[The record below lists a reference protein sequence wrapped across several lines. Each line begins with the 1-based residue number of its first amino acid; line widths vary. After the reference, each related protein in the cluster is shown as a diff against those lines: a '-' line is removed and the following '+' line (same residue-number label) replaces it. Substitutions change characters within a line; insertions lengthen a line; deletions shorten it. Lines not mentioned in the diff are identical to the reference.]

1 LYADI
6 GHFGTGPIRLAW
18 LGLALPALVLNY
30 FGQGALLLDQPQ
42 AAGNPFYHMVPH
54 MLLYPMILL
63 AACATVIASQ
73 AVISGTYSM
82 VRQGIQLGFLP
93 RARVLH
99 TSPGVEGQIYMPT
112 INVLLLIAVLGAALG
127 FRSAQHLAGAYGIA
141 VSGTMLLTTLLM
153 LVVARFRWKW
163 GLARLV
169 AFAAVL
175 VVIDAAFVSANMLKI
190 VDGGWFPLVLAAVA
204 MLLMTTWWRGRIL
217 LQAQIHA
224 EGEKLDEFVARLHA
238 DPPPQRVQATAVFLT
253 GDTRWV
259 PQALLHNVRCN
270 QVLHE
275 RNLILH
281 VEGLDTPRASDREA
295 CKLEQLGDSFWRVEM
310 RFGFAEEPDVPAR
323 LANLGLDPTAELD
336 KL

>member
-112 INVLLLIAVLGAALG
+112 INVLLLIAVLGAA
-127 FRSAQHLAGAYGIA
+127 
-141 VSGTMLLTTLLM
+141 
-153 LVVARFRWKW
+153 RFRWKW

-169 AFAAVL
+169 AFAAVF

-204 MLLMTTWWRGRIL
+204 
-217 LQAQIHA
+217 
-224 EGEKLDEFVARLHA
+224 
-238 DPPPQRVQATAVFLT
+238 
-253 GDTRWV
+253 
-259 PQALLHNVRCN
+259 
-270 QVLHE
+270 
-275 RNLILH
+275 
-281 VEGLDTPRASDREA
+281 
-295 CKLEQLGDSFWRVEM
+295 
-310 RFGFAEEPDVPAR
+310 
-323 LANLGLDPTAELD
+323 
-336 KL
+336 